1 MRVAIDGC
9 VDTRIVEALA
19 GHEVQTLFD
28 LGWQNLKDH
37 VLVKQ
42 LQCDVLAGS

>member
-1 MRVAIDGC
+1 MRVVIDAC
-9 VDTRIVEALA
+9 IDFRLVETFQ
-19 GHEVQTLFD
+19 GHYVVTLFD

-42 LQCDVLAGS
+42 PDR